1 MGQYY
6 VAYVGGKYGTK
17 VFCPQ
22 NAIYMTK
29 NGIEK
34 ATDIKERSY
43 SEDPNSWGSN
53 FSGLKLMEHS
63 WLENDFVNGVLESV
77 WDNPCKVAWVGD
89 YADAE
94 SDFDEHRYAKGYT
107 KEVYETVW
115 GEGQDE
121 RERPF
126 DEVPTIHKDGYILN
140 LDKGVYIDLRRYASV
155 AGFKPKWSDQT
166 WTIHPLPILTC
177 IGNGRGGGDYCG
189 TCMDMVGAWAMDEIT
204 FTEEWPSAF
213 REIDYDTIKFAE
225 E

>member
-1 MGQYY
+1 M
-6 VAYVGGKYGTK
+6 AYVGDKDGTK
-17 VFCPQ
+17 LFCPQ

-29 NGIEK
+29 NGIK
-34 ATDIKERSY
+34 SAKEVGNHDFRDS
-43 SEDPNSWGSN
+43 DPNSWGYN

-63 WLENDFVNGVLESV
+63 WLENDFVNGVLESI
-77 WDNPCKVAWVGD
+77 WDNQSKVAWVGD

-94 SDFDEHRYAKGYT
+94 SDFDGHRYAKGYT

-115 GEGQDE
+115 GEGHDE

-126 DEVPTIHKDGYILN
+126 DEVPKIHSDGYILN
-140 LDKGVYIDLRRYASV
+140 LDQGLYIDLRRYASV
-155 AGFKPKWSDQT
+155 AGFKPRWSDQT
-166 WTIHPLPILTC
+166 WTIHPLPLLTC
-177 IGNGRGGGDYCG
+177 IGNGRGGGDYWG
-189 TCMDMVGAWAMDEIT
+189 TCMDMVGTWAMDSIV

>member
-6 VAYVGGKYGTK
+6 MAYVGNDEGAK

-22 NAIYMTK
+22 SAIYMTK
-29 NGIEK
+29 NGVER
-34 ATDIKERSY
+34 AADIKERSY
-43 SEDPNSWGSN
+43 SEDPNSWGYN

-63 WLENDFVNGVLESV
+63 WLENDFVNGVLESI
-77 WDNPCKVAWVGD
+77 WDSPCKVAWVGD
-89 YADAE
+89 YAYDDG
-94 SDFDEHRYAKGYT
+94 DFGERYT
-107 KEVYETVW
+107 KDTYETVW
-115 GEGQDE
+115 GQDE
-121 RERPF
+121 MERPF

-177 IGNGRGGGDYCG
+177 IGNGRGGGDYHG
-189 TCMDMVGAWAMDEIT
+189 TCMDMVGAWAMDRIA

-213 REIDYDTIKFAE
+213 REIDYKTIKFAE

>member
-6 VAYVGGKYGTK
+6 LAYVKGEEER

-29 NGIEK
+29 NGLK
-34 ATDIKERSY
+34 SAKEVGSHGFGD
-43 SEDPNSWGSN
+43 EDPNSWGHN

-63 WLENDFVNGVLESV
+63 WLENDFVNGILESI
-77 WDNPCKVAWVGD
+77 WDNPCNVAWVGD
-89 YADAE
+89 YADDD
-94 SDFDEHRYAKGYT
+94 SDFDERYT
-107 KEVYETVW
+107 KDTYETVW

-126 DEVPTIHKDGYILN
+126 DEVPTTHRDGYILN

-155 AGFKPKWSDQT
+155 AGFKPKWSEDT
-166 WTIHPLPILTC
+166 WTIHPLPLLTC
-177 IGNGRGGGDYCG
+177 IGNGRGGGDYWG
-189 TCMDMVGAWAMDEIT
+189 TCMDMVGSWAMDRIV
-204 FTEEWPSAF
+204 FTEDLPKWF
-213 REIDYDTIKFAE
+213 REIDYEIVKFAE